1 MSLNTVAKQLG
12 CKRETLARTIKRIGV
27 DWPSDTSG
35 NNHQYYALT
44 INKITAT
51 KQEHCRLHGVTY
63 DMVEYYQSLHELSFP
78 EALSIAVARRKSSES
93 Q

>member
-12 CKRETLARTIKRIGV
+12 CKRETLVRTIKRLGMEYPAGSSR
-27 DWPSDTSG
+27 D
-35 NNHQYYALT
+35 YYALT
-44 INKITAT
+44 INKITTT